1 MFDLIIRNGR
11 LMDPLNLDKQA
22 DIGIKGRHIVDIENL
37 EGKVLAVGDTK
48 SCLVVPGLIDFH
60 AHAAYGIS
68 DFFYAGRSRT
78 DSSGVTSMVDAGS
91 TSHRF

>member
-1 MFDLIIRNGR
+1 M
-11 LMDPLNLDKQA
+11 
-22 DIGIKGRHIVDIENL
+22 DIENL
-37 EGKVLAVGDTK
+37 EGEVLAVGRCK

-78 DSSGVTSMVDAGS
+78 DSSGITSMVDAGS
-91 TSHRF
+91 TRVTDFEAFITVILLPV